1 VLSVSYILEIIAV
14 LSALG
19 YVILASK
26 QHVMCWPV
34 SLVSCFIYGFLY
46 FEAKL
51 YMESILQ
58 LFYVAVSIY
67 GWMKW
72 KPTITPKEVTVGKLS
87 SNIIS
92 SLGLIILSLILGQF
106 ISRYTNASLP
116 FADSMVFIFSIFA
129 TYITAEK
136 KIESWIYWIILD
148 AACVFIYLNR
158 GLNITATLFM
168 LYTILAFYGYHQ
180 WKKESKKIEPSKL
193 R

>member
-1 VLSVSYILEIIAV
+1 M

-26 QHVMCWPV
+26 QHVLCWPV
-34 SLVSCFIYGFLY
+34 SLVSCFIYGFIY

-58 LFYVAVSIY
+58 LFYLVVSIY

-72 KPTITPKEVTVGKLS
+72 KPTKTSKEISASSLS
-87 SNIIS
+87 RNILLC
-92 SLGLIILSLILGQF
+92 LGLILLSLMLGKF
-106 ISRYTNASLP
+106 IATYTNASLP
-116 FADSMVFIFSIFA
+116 FADSMVFVFSIFA

-148 AACVFIYLNR
+148 AACVFVYLNR
-158 GLNITATLFM
+158 GLNITATLFI

-180 WKKESKKIEPSKL
+180 WKGESKKIEPSKL

>member
-1 VLSVSYILEIIAV
+1 M

-26 QHVMCWPV
+26 QHVLCWPV
-34 SLVSCFIYGFLY
+34 SLISCFIYGFIY

-58 LFYVAVSIY
+58 LFYVVVSIY

-72 KPTITPKEVTVGKLS
+72 KPTITSKEITAGNLS
-87 SNIIS
+87 SNVLI
-92 SLGLIILSLILGQF
+92 SLGLILLSLIFGKF
-106 ISRYTNASLP
+106 IATYTNASLP
-116 FADSMVFIFSIFA
+116 FADSMVFVFSIFA
-129 TYITAEK
+129 TYITAGK

-158 GLNITATLFM
+158 GLNITATLFI
-168 LYTILAFYGYHQ
+168 LYTILAFYGYYQ
-180 WKKESKKIEPSKL
+180 WKRESKKIEPSKL